1 MPERS
6 SYPAG
11 SPSWVDLNTTDPPAA
26 RDFYGQLFGWQF
38 DPNAEFHYVTV
49 TKNGKQVCGIN
60 DISVTEQPPAWF
72 TYFATDDAQ
81 KLAEL
86 ITANGGAIALGPMQV
101 GSTGTILLWEDTTG
115 AIAGAWQA
123 GAMAGAQ
130 LVGETGAFVWNE
142 LNTRDLDGAVAFYTT
157 TLPVSAHDMSEG
169 DFRYQTLQVQ
179 GRDVAGMWQ
188 MSSDVPPD
196 TPPNWA
202 VYFGVDDT
210 DVAVG
215 AATALGA
222 TVTSSAKDSPYG
234 RFAGLADP
242 QGAAFYVIQPT
253 PPDLG
258 SAPN

>member
-11 SPSWVDLNTTDPPAA
+11 TPSWVDLNTTDPAAA
-26 RDFYGQLFGWQF
+26 REFYGQLFGWQF
-38 DPNAEFHYVTV
+38 DTNAEFHYVTV

-60 DISVTEQPPAWF
+60 DMPVTEQPPSWF

-81 KLAEL
+81 KLGEL
-86 ITANGGAIALGPMQV
+86 VTANGGAIALGPMQV
-101 GSTGTILLWEDTTG
+101 GAQGTMLLWLDTTG

-123 GAMAGAQ
+123 GAMSGAQ
-130 LVGETGAFVWNE
+130 LVGETGALVWNE
-142 LNTRDLDGAVAFYTT
+142 LNTRELDDAVAFYTAI
-157 TLPVSAHDMSEG
+157 LPVTAHDASDG
-169 DFRYQTLQVQ
+169 DFHYQTLQVQ

-188 MSSDVPPD
+188 MRADVPPD
-196 TPPNWA
+196 TPPHWA

-210 DVAVG
+210 DAAVG

-234 RFAGLADP
+234 RFAELADP
-242 QGAAFYVIQPT
+242 QGAAFHVIQPT
-253 PPDLG
+253 PAGLG
-258 SAPN
+258 SVPS